1 MLGRMTYA
9 GEVRGQAR
17 PRFSRSGHAYKD
29 TASRAYERRLA
40 QCWAEQSG
48 VCFDGPV
55 RVSISVWRHLPRS
68 KPRGVTEEPDTLKPD
83 ADNIA
88 KAVLDALNGVA
99 WQDDSQVV
107 ALSVRKFPRRRVPA
121 DIDILHV
128 SVESEES

>member
-9 GEVRGQAR
+9 GEVRGQGR
-17 PRFSRSGHAYKD
+17 PRFARSGHAYKD
-29 TASRAYERRLA
+29 AASRAYEGKIA
-40 QCWAEQSG
+40 QCWVEQSG
-48 VCFDGPV
+48 ACFDGPV

-68 KPRGVTEEPDTLKPD
+68 KPKGVTSEPDMLKPD

-107 ALSVRKFPRRRVPA
+107 ALSVRKYPRLRVPTET
-121 DIDILHV
+121 DLMYV
-128 SVESEES
+128 VVESEEE